1 MLQVAR
7 TTMSPR
13 ITVRDVAAA
22 ARVHFTTAARALK
35 NDPRISAETCA
46 RVKDAARQ
54 LGYMPDPMMSAFAAY
69 RQKDQIPKFRGTIAW
84 VTNFPKRHDWHN
96 LASDRYYDGA
106 VQQAAELGY
115 QLEEF
120 WLHEPKMTAKRAS
133 QILFSRGIRG
143 LLLAPQPHNRG
154 HLSLRW
160 EDFSVVSFGYS
171 MVRPKVHLVAPA
183 HFRAVVTC
191 FRQLRALGHR
201 KIGFYC
207 EHSKD
212 ERNDRLWSSAFL
224 SERELLPESR
234 EIPLLMPKVYAAPPL
249 LQWYR
254 RYRPTAII
262 TTYQGSGPLKWLRD
276 AKCRIPQEVSIAF
289 LNTEQTSL
297 NVAGINEH
305 SAQIGIAAVNLLAG
319 MLQRGERGLPEA
331 PLRVLVEG
339 VWADAPTVRS
349 LQAGD

>member
-1 MLQVAR
+1 
-7 TTMSPR
+7 MSSR
-13 ITVRDVAAA
+13 ITVRDVAVAA
-22 ARVHFTTAARALK
+22 KVHFTTAARALK
-35 NDPRISAETCA
+35 NDARISPKTCA
-46 RVKDAARQ
+46 KVKEAARK

-69 RQKDQIPKFRGTIAW
+69 RQKHQIPKFRGTLAW
-84 VTNFPKRHDWHN
+84 VTNFPQRDGWHN
-96 LASDRYYDGA
+96 LASDRYYAGA
-106 VQQAAELGY
+106 AQQAAELGY

-143 LLLAPQPHNRG
+143 LLIAPQAHNRG

-191 FRQLRALGHR
+191 FRQLRAMGHR

-212 ERNDRLWSSAFL
+212 ERNDRLWTSAFH

-234 EIPLLMPKVYAAPPL
+234 EIPILTPKVYAAANL

-262 TTYQGSGPLKWLRD
+262 TTYQNPGPLQWLRN
-276 AKCRIPQEVSIAF
+276 AKFRIPQDVSLAF
-289 LNTEQTSL
+289 LNTELTTI
-297 NVAGINEH
+297 NVAGINEQ
-305 SAQIGIAAVNLLAG
+305 SAQIGIAAVNQLAG
-319 MLQRGERGLPEA
+319 MLQRGERGLPDA

-349 LQAGD
+349 LHASA